1 MVQILCT
8 TYMQHEQNK
17 RHIYSDSF
25 LLAHEKYFKMFKLD
39 SFEGIKKLVG
49 IVYIF
54 SC

>member
-1 MVQILCT
+1 MH
-8 TYMQHEQNK
+8 YMLHEQNN

-25 LLAHEKYFKMFKLD
+25 LLAHEKYFKMFKHD
-39 SFEGIKKLVG
+39 SFEGIKKAVG